1 MNIELNKSNI
11 KIEGN
16 KLIVE
21 LTPELRSMLKIQ
33 QKPLK
38 SLAPGTCIID
48 NIGNKWLIIRHD
60 CDNTTKV
67 WRKELLDDTYKFDD
81 KSNNFAVSKIKDIL
95 NNENGKILADI
106 YKGFGKRNVLND
118 AVDLTSLDGLDTYG
132 TYECK
137 VHLGTIDDYRS
148 ARKMGLLR
156 SENNFP
162 FWLDTPDSTNE
173 GTSASYVRIVYWN
186 GNCYYRDCRWS
197 DYGVRP
203 FVSLDSAIFVSVEN
217 ESEV

>member
-1 MNIELNKSNI
+1 MNIELDKSNI

-16 KLIVE
+16 KLVIE
-21 LTPELRSMLKIQ
+21 LTEE
-33 QKPLK
+33 LK
-38 SLAPGTCIID
+38 SALCSNTKVLKACSPGTTIID
-48 NIGNKWLIIRHD
+48 NIGNKWLVIRHD
-60 CDNTTKV
+60 SDGSTKV
-67 WRKELLDDTYKFDD
+67 WRKELLDRTYRFDD

-156 SENNFP
+156 SENKFP

-173 GTSASYVRIVYWN
+173 GTSASYVRFVYRG
-186 GNCYYRDCRWS
+186 GNCSCDGCGWN

-203 FVSLDSAIFVSVEN
+203 FVSLNSAIFVSVEN